1 MFTHAQIWRGI
12 DLLAA
17 HAQTSPSGLARR
29 AGLDATTFNP
39 SKRVSSDG
47 SKPRW
52 PSTESLTKAL
62 SAANLDFESFAALVH
77 GRKGTSALP
86 RLEMAEEQ
94 AGDAFSNGGLPRGD
108 QWMLQ
113 PFPGMV
119 LSDAYSIRLGN
130 STLEPVYR
138 KGDCLIISPSTPLE
152 AGDRVIMERAD
163 GHISAWTFLS
173 RGGQCVHLQELSG
186 NREERQVELKDI
198 SWISR
203 ILWVSQ

>member
-39 SKRVSSDG
+39 SKRTSADG

-62 SAANLDFESFAALVH
+62 GAANLDFESFAALVLD
-77 GRKGTSALP
+77 RDTRSALP
-86 RLEMAEEQ
+86 RLEMADGITEQ
-94 AGDAFSNGGLPRGD
+94 AFSRGGLPRGSG
-108 QWMLQ
+108 WTLE
-113 PFPGMV
+113 PFPGVM
-119 LSDAYSIRLGN
+119 LNEAYSLTLTDR
-130 STLEPVYR
+130 TLEPVYR
-138 KGDCLIISPSTPLE
+138 AGDTLVVSPTAE
-152 AGDRVIMERAD
+152 IQDGDRVVIERSD
-163 GHISAWTFLS
+163 GSISAWTFRNRS
-173 RGGQCVHLQELSG
+173 VQEVGLASLD
-186 NREERQVELKDI
+186 RRTEVRSVALHDI
-198 SWISR
+198 RWMSR

>member
-39 SKRVSSDG
+39 SKRTSADG

-62 SAANLDFESFAALVH
+62 GAANLDFESFAALVLD
-77 GRKGTSALP
+77 RDTRSALP
-86 RLEMAEEQ
+86 RLEMADGITEQ
-94 AGDAFSNGGLPRGD
+94 AFSRGGLPRGSG
-108 QWMLQ
+108 WTLE
-113 PFPGMV
+113 PFPGVM
-119 LSDAYSIRLGN
+119 LNEAYSLTLTDR
-130 STLEPVYR
+130 TLEPVYR
-138 KGDCLIISPSTPLE
+138 AGDTLVVSPTAE
-152 AGDRVIMERAD
+152 IQDGDRVVLERSD
-163 GHISAWTFLS
+163 GSISAWTFRNRS
-173 RGGQCVHLQELSG
+173 VQEVGLASLH
-186 NREERQVELKDI
+186 RRTEVRSVALHDI
-198 SWISR
+198 RWMSR